1 MLDVILAWWGSS
13 HRLSRQRQT
22 ALRFLLD
29 GQGFAG
35 PEIERPWDR
44 IPAIACVRY
53 HRNDLIIE
61 VSHVV
66 GFMGENYVET
76 RCRHKDVRG
85 HGEWIALGRNT
96 THTGYQ
102 LRRALDLQAQA
113 VCSHLGLK

>member
-1 MLDVILAWWGSS
+1 M
-13 HRLSRQRQT
+13 
-22 ALRFLLD
+22 RFLHD
-29 GQGFAG
+29 DQGFDV

-44 IPAIACVRY
+44 IPAIARIRY
-53 HRNDLIIE
+53 HRHDLIIE

-76 RCRHKDVRG
+76 RCRHQNEPGDG
-85 HGEWIALGRNT
+85 AWISLGNNT

-113 VCSHLGLK
+113 VSSYLAPH